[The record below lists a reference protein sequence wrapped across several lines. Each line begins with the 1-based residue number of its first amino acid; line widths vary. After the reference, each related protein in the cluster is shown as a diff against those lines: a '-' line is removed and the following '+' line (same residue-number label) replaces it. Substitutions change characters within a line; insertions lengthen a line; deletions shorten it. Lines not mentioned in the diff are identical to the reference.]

1 LANNRA
7 VAKGDRDLSKL
18 MVCCAN
24 LDRHQNLNPIAFEDG
39 ISIDSKLF
47 SLFLKECRFMNIK
60 HLVLASILSLGT
72 ITGCSTE
79 TKTPEANV
87 KVNPSAVN
95 TIPSPAMAQ
104 KAPVGGLA
112 VELQGKPVV
121 VDIYASW
128 CPACKNVAST
138 LAKLKKEY
146 AGKANFVVLDVS
158 DKSTTAKATARA
170 KELGLD
176 KFLAKN
182 LSQTG
187 LIAVFDPA
195 TGKVLAE
202 ERDEP
207 EIATYKKPLDVF
219 IAKAK

>member
-1 LANNRA
+1 M
-7 VAKGDRDLSKL
+7 K
-18 MVCCAN
+18 
-24 LDRHQNLNPIAFEDG
+24 
-39 ISIDSKLF
+39 
-47 SLFLKECRFMNIK
+47 IK
-60 HLVLASILSLGT
+60 HFVLVSMLSLGT

-79 TKTPEANV
+79 TKTPEADV
-87 KVNPSAVN
+87 KTNPSVVSS
-95 TIPSPAMAQ
+95 PSPALAK
-104 KAPVGGLA
+104 KALAGGLA
-112 VELQGKPVV
+112 AELQGKPVV

-128 CPACKNVAST
+128 CPACKNVAPT
-138 LAKLKKEY
+138 LAKLKTEY

-158 DKSTTAKATARA
+158 DKATTAKATARA

-195 TGKVLAE
+195 TGKVLTE

-207 EIATYKKPLDVF
+207 EIATYKKPLDAF

>member
-1 LANNRA
+1 
-7 VAKGDRDLSKL
+7 
-18 MVCCAN
+18 
-24 LDRHQNLNPIAFEDG
+24 
-39 ISIDSKLF
+39 
-47 SLFLKECRFMNIK
+47 MNIK
-60 HLVLASILSLGT
+60 HFVLVSILSLGT
-72 ITGCSTE
+72 MTACSTE
-79 TKTPEANV
+79 TKTPEADV
-87 KVNPSAVN
+87 KTNSSVVN
-95 TIPSPAMAQ
+95 TTPSPAMAK

-112 VELQGKPVV
+112 AELQGKPVV

-128 CPACKNVAST
+128 CPACKNVAPT
-138 LAKLKKEY
+138 LAKLKTEY

-158 DKSTTAKATARA
+158 DKATTAKATARA

-195 TGKVLAE
+195 TGKVLTE

-207 EIATYKKPLDVF
+207 EIATYKKPLDAF

>member
-1 LANNRA
+1 LENSRA
-7 VAKGDRDLSKL
+7 IAKGDRDLSKL
-18 MVCCAN
+18 MVYYIN
-24 LDRHQNLNPIAFEDG
+24 LDRHQNLNPIALEDG

-60 HLVLASILSLGT
+60 HFVLVSILSLGT

-79 TKTPEANV
+79 TKTPEADV
-87 KVNPSAVN
+87 KASPSVVN
-95 TIPSPAMAQ
+95 TTPSPAIAK
-104 KAPVGGLA
+104 KALAGGLA
-112 VELQGKPVV
+112 AELQGKPVV

-128 CPACKNVAST
+128 CPACKNVAPT
-138 LAKLKKEY
+138 LAKLKTEY

-158 DKSTTAKATARA
+158 DKATTAKATARA

-195 TGKVLAE
+195 TGKVLTE

-207 EIATYKKPLDVF
+207 EIATYKKPLDAF

>member
-1 LANNRA
+1 M
-7 VAKGDRDLSKL
+7 

-24 LDRHQNLNPIAFEDG
+24 LDRHQNLNPIALEDG

-47 SLFLKECRFMNIK
+47 GLFLKECRFMNIK
-60 HLVLASILSLGT
+60 HFVLVSILSLGT

-79 TKTPEANV
+79 TKTPEADV
-87 KVNPSAVN
+87 KANPIVVN
-95 TIPSPAMAQ
+95 TSPTSSPAMAK
-104 KAPVGGLA
+104 KAPAGGLA
-112 VELQGKPVV
+112 AELQGKPVV

-128 CPACKNVAST
+128 CPACKNVAPT
-138 LAKLKKEY
+138 LAKLKTEY

-158 DKSTTAKATARA
+158 DKATTAKATARA

-195 TGKVLAE
+195 TGKVLTE

-207 EIATYKKPLDVF
+207 EIATYKKTLDAF

>member
-1 LANNRA
+1 
-7 VAKGDRDLSKL
+7 
-18 MVCCAN
+18 
-24 LDRHQNLNPIAFEDG
+24 
-39 ISIDSKLF
+39 
-47 SLFLKECRFMNIK
+47 MNIK
-60 HLVLASILSLGT
+60 HFVLVSILSLGT

-79 TKTPEANV
+79 TKTPEADV
-87 KVNPSAVN
+87 KASPSVVN
-95 TIPSPAMAQ
+95 TTPSPAIAK
-104 KAPVGGLA
+104 KALAGGLA
-112 VELQGKPVV
+112 AELQGKPVV

-128 CPACKNVAST
+128 CPACKNVAPT
-138 LAKLKKEY
+138 LAKLKTEY

-158 DKSTTAKATARA
+158 DKATTAKATARA

-195 TGKVLAE
+195 TGKVLTE

-207 EIATYKKPLDVF
+207 EIATYKKPLDAF